1 MSKIL
6 NKTKKIST
14 SMLFFIALI
23 AVIVTSINASI
34 NNYTT
39 NVLDLAKEAQ
49 KDSWFDYSPSDD
61 LIGKKIDVTAKT
73 WEENALNYNSAYC
86 IDPHTPKAYSS
97 DYYDIVNV
105 FDINK
110 SNNTVK
116 IYSLENPK
124 GTEYALSDERIK
136 PVIMLSYLTQQATLN
151 PTDTS
156 IWGYKDVIERIFN
169 NEKWITD
176 LREIGL
182 SNSFE
187 IGSTLEEIIDL
198 GRTTGNLTVKDV
210 QDKID
215 AAQKYAEDLMEQGAS
230 ETAELN
236 DSAMSQLEKD
246 NVSMARING
255 KTFIGPYRISLKSTT
270 VGEIKVNGE
279 NAVGI
284 STDGKTVENFN
295 KIKNGEKFW
304 IVTEKDYDEIASISV
319 KAKETISYIQ
329 SRMVLL
335 GNSPSQNFLI
345 WRNKE
350 IPKQPEVNLE
360 TPKLGTLEIQKVD
373 EFEGKG
379 EVENKTISLKDVEFK
394 IYAKGKG
401 WLVKEGEKI
410 SFNNDD
416 KAFDKVE
423 SFKTD
428 ENGKIKIENVPT
440 GEYTVYETGLPDR
453 LKEIYDLNSID
464 GIPTIP
470 SNETRKAKKIATFGV
485 NAGQTATV
493 KAENNRAFTDVVIEK
508 TDKDTNAKLNGV
520 EFVLYRVKDENNK
533 TVEGF
538 VEADDNNVATGK
550 YTDYEHAKRLITVNG
565 VTPKLTRLPVGTYEL
580 YEVGAGEKSNLYSIG
595 TFAKNGQKYK
605 GNLVDTKQIK
615 ATESGEFK
623 FTVENVQ
630 EYIKISGYVFEKQ
643 LTGKNKTGYEN
654 LTEFTNDDKKIE
666 GIQVKLIDYYTG
678 QEQVTTTD
686 ANGAYSFDKV
696 RIRYSGDSEKV
707 DYLSNYLVVYEYDGF
722 RYQGVLTDIN
732 KRDKYQTEKNNTKV
746 IHPTSAKAVEKSD
759 DTLQS
764 EYTREK
770 LNDLFKEITGEGQE
784 LSNGV
789 KLQYEKQENGE
800 YTLKNI
806 SKRTVVPEQDKVPE
820 HIKIDRIGD
829 FEVQSTTAGTLLQE
843 YYDFLKNNSK
853 NKAVEE
859 ITGLNFGVYQREKP
873 EIQVQ
878 EDIYGTEVQ
887 VRNKSYR
894 YLHNGIPERYYKEG
908 ETVNTSL
915 GAQFDDYFF
924 PIHEAD
930 LYWDNPEDKS
940 KEFKADV
947 IYKIGLTNSSTNLYY
962 GAKQITNWC
971 SPNYEISGVYIS
983 DEFFANDDEYAK
995 TMLNCKARYVKDD
1008 SGLNKY
1014 VITFNE
1020 PINLNPVQN
1029 GEGKS
1034 NAKYIYIKYH
1044 LKDIRDI
1051 YEKQE
1056 TLESHTEISN
1066 YTIYSDKDFTKLYA
1080 GIDRKSVPNN
1090 YKAQKGVKAFKNET
1104 YEQDTSS
1111 APGLHLVDAGDR
1123 TLSGTVFEDN
1133 AVVSGAGKER
1143 IGDGEYQEGQE
1154 NTIAGVKVELV
1165 DVDNGNKVQQIYI
1178 DSNGD
1183 GAKEWVDLGEI
1194 KTSENGSYEIKGL
1207 PVGNYQV
1214 VFKWGD
1220 DKYKVEDY
1228 KSTIFKNK
1236 ERLNNPNWY
1245 KEETPRYSDA
1255 IDDYG
1260 VRKIIDAN
1268 AFNKAKGEQYIDAVS
1283 IMTSYSPVCS
1293 IDVEKETIKDSTT
1306 QSEENLNKFKYDV
1319 KNLDF
1324 GIIERPRQAME
1335 INKNLSAVKLNTNDG
1350 QPIANARIKDGKL
1363 EVITGEKYVSGG
1375 PDLGYIWVQVDKSI
1389 TQGMKAEMGYTI
1401 TVTNTSEL
1409 DYDDEN
1415 YYKFGEIPSGNAKT
1429 MTMNADQVFD
1439 YSKGAE
1445 LTANEV
1451 NSSWE
1456 VLTPAK
1462 YVQTVGEGKTMVEEN
1477 FEEQLS
1483 KAVDS
1488 EGNITEN
1495 YEWNSAYEV
1504 TKTIFT
1510 DWLEQLAQTKKTDV
1524 RTVKLANRDI
1534 IHYVGTELTKALKP
1548 GESASA
1554 EINTSKIVANS
1565 DEIRFDNDAEITHF
1579 SYETDRKTGTIPNA
1593 RTSKLIDRGGWVS
1606 ITPAT
1611 GEDRDYTWI
1620 VVTAVSAIALLGAG
1634 IIFIKKKVL
1643 K

>member
-1 MSKIL
+1 MSNNKSRIIKITTIL
-6 NKTKKIST
+6 MIFVILFMSITNAQTMEELRVKTETDEWFSDESITKLAGNVVTWGST
-14 SMLFFIALI
+14 DGGFSQDR
-23 AVIVTSINASI
+23 T
-34 NNYTT
+34 
-39 NVLDLAKEAQ
+39 
-49 KDSWFDYSPSDD
+49 
-61 LIGKKIDVTAKT
+61 G
-73 WEENALNYNSAYC
+73 AYC
-86 IDPHTPKAYSS
+86 IDEHSGDLSNQTEDKTINAV
-97 DYYDIVNV
+97 I
-105 FDINK
+105 DINNDEVENGSGK
-110 SNNTVK
+110 IIVYAKDGKTYTYNVSDSNNGTDEGKGIYEVLRLAYLAK
-116 IYSLENPK
+116 VATQRGEQGVNIYSNDGTWGTAKFAMSTMFATTDILQNLNKINVGVGMSTSGLYDGTDWSNIGWK
-124 GTEYALSDERIK
+124 GTDEVNTDLNNAAYEATATVSTIK
-136 PVIMLSYLTQQATLN
+136 DKTLN
-151 PTDTS
+151 PENVGME
-156 IWGYKDVIERIFN
+156 IKD
-169 NEKWITD
+169 
-176 LREIGL
+176 
-182 SNSFE
+182 
-187 IGSTLEEIIDL
+187 
-198 GRTTGNLTVKDV
+198 
-210 QDKID
+210 
-215 AAQKYAEDLMEQGAS
+215 
-230 ETAELN
+230 
-236 DSAMSQLEKD
+236 
-246 NVSMARING
+246 G
-255 KTFIGPYRISLKSTT
+255 KTFIGPYKIAYTGGTIKDIKIITETETINVDSIANANKSEITGITNLKSD
-270 VGEIKVNGE
+270 E
-279 NAVGI
+279 
-284 STDGKTVENFN
+284 DFY
-295 KIKNGEKFW
+295 
-304 IVTEKDYDEIASISV
+304 IVV
-319 KAKETISYIQ
+319 
-329 SRMVLL
+329 
-335 GNSPSQNFLI
+335 
-345 WRNKE
+345 NKE
-350 IPKQPEVNLE
+350 ITNQVKDITISVNGVKASKARIIVLE
-360 TPKLGTLEIQKVD
+360 SKHGQNFIAYRGKESDNSADLHLSTPKLGTLEIQKVD
-373 EFEGKG
+373 QFKDSK
-379 EVENKTISLKDVEFK
+379 VSLKDIEFK
-394 IYAKGKG
+394 VYANNKG
-401 WLVKEGEKI
+401 WVVRDGEKI
-410 SFNNDD
+410 SFNKETN
-416 KAFDKVE
+416 AFDNIE
-423 SFKTD
+423 PFKTD
-428 ENGKIKIENVPT
+428 ENGKITIKNLPT
-440 GEYTVYETGLPDR
+440 GTYQIFETGLPKE
-453 LKEIYDLNSID
+453 LEEIYQIGERNV
-464 GIPTIP
+464 PTIP
-470 SNETRKAKKIATFGV
+470 NEGKRKAKLVISTIEGIDYRWPFFYV

-493 KAENNRAFTDVVIEK
+493 RAVNDRAYTDVVIEK
-508 TDKDTNAKLNGV
+508 VDKDSGEKLNGV
-520 EFVLYRVKDENNK
+520 EFVLYRVKDEDNK
-533 TVEGF
+533 TEEGF

-565 VTPKLTRLPVGTYEL
+565 VTPKLTKLPVGTYEL

-654 LTEFTNDDKKIE
+654 LTDFTNDDKKIE

-746 IHPTSAKAVEKSD
+746 IHPTSAKAVEKTD
-759 DTLQS
+759 DTLQL

-859 ITGLNFGVYQREKP
+859 ITGLNFGVYQREMS
-873 EIQVQ
+873 EVNVMEDVYNVQ
-878 EDIYGTEVQ
+878 LKIKNSTYT
-887 VRNKSYR
+887 YM
-894 YLHNGIPERYYKEG
+894 HNRRANTNS
-908 ETVNTSL
+908 ETVL
-915 GAQFDDYFF
+915 GAKFDDYNQ
-924 PIHEAD
+924 PI
-930 LYWDNPEDKS
+930 Y
-940 KEFKADV
+940 KADV
-947 IYKIGLTNSSTNLYY
+947 NYDDADDSKELKASVMYKVQLDNLSTNIDQRINEISNWYSPSFAIKEVYVSDSPNEKQFNDSNRLKCSIKTSDEKN
-962 GAKQITNWC
+962 GFVKSQISFESPIEIAKQKDTGKTYKYLYIRYDLN
-971 SPNYEISGVYIS
+971 NIKEIMT
-983 DEFFANDDEYAK
+983 DETD
-995 TMLNCKARYVKDD
+995 TTR
-1008 SGLNKY
+1008 S
-1014 VITFNE
+1014 
-1020 PINLNPVQN
+1020 NLQN
-1029 GEGKS
+1029 
-1034 NAKYIYIKYH
+1034 H
-1044 LKDIRDI
+1044 V
-1051 YEKQE
+1051 
-1056 TLESHTEISN
+1056 EISN
-1066 YTIYSDKDFTKLYA
+1066 YTLIKDGKLYA
-1080 GIDRKSVPNN
+1080 GIDRKSLPRNYVAEN
-1090 YKAQKGVKAFKNET
+1090 YKET
-1104 YEQDTSS
+1104 DEQDSDR
-1111 APGLHLVDAGDR
+1111 APGLKLVDAGDR
-1123 TLSGTVFEDN
+1123 TLEGNVFEDN

-1143 IGDGEYQEGQE
+1143 KGNGIFDKDE
-1154 NTIAGVKVELV
+1154 NTISGVKVELI
-1165 DVDNGNKVQQIYI
+1165 DLDGNKVQQVY
-1178 DSNGD
+1178 DRENG
-1183 GAKEWVDLGEI
+1183 KWVDLDV
-1194 KTSENGSYEIKGL
+1194 KTSEDGHYVIKGF
-1207 PVGNYQV
+1207 PVGTYQV
-1214 VFKWGD
+1214 VFTWGD

-1228 KSTIFKNK
+1228 KSTIFNEKD
-1236 ERLNNPNWY
+1236 RLNHDDWY
-1245 KEETPRYSDA
+1245 KTEDPRYSDA

-1260 VRKIIDAN
+1260 IREAIDNEVLGLKNPEKTARYN
-1268 AFNKAKGEQYIDAVS
+1268 RLLVEAAENKENNIK
-1283 IMTSYSPVCS
+1283 MKSYSPKCF
-1293 IDVEKETIKDSTT
+1293 IPVEKDEYTEVSDPLINDKTHL
-1306 QSEENLNKFKYDV
+1306 EFNV

-1429 MTMNADQVFD
+1429 MTMKADQVFD

-1462 YVQTVGEGKTMVEEN
+1462 YDGKEKTRVEEN